1 MLTLQ
6 ELIELLTED
15 PDYKL
20 PDDATPEERRNYE
33 EAKKRVLGLGSSDAS
48 ALDDDLGFDSP
59 FDEELEDDEED
70 DSDDDD
76 DDEFDEEDL
85 ADSDLPNNIL

>member
-33 EAKKRVLGLGSSDAS
+33 EAKKRVLGLDSSDAS
-48 ALDDDLGFDSP
+48 ELDDDDLGFGSP
-59 FDEELEDDEED
+59 FDEGLEDEEED
-70 DSDDDD
+70 DDDY
-76 DDEFDEEDL
+76 FGEEEPE
-85 ADSDLPNNIL
+85 DSDFTE

>member
-20 PDDATPEERRNYE
+20 PSDATPEEVRNYN
-33 EAKKRVLGLGSSDAS
+33 EAKKRVLGLNSGTDG
-48 ALDDDLGFDSP
+48 LEGDEEEDDLGFESS
-59 FDEELEDDEED
+59 FDEESESEDEENE
-70 DSDDDD
+70 D
-76 DDEFDEEDL
+76 DDEFDDL
-85 ADSDLPNNIL
+85 DDDDLTE

>member
-15 PDYKL
+15 PDYRL

-33 EAKKRVLGLGSSDAS
+33 EAKKRVLGLDSSDAS
-48 ALDDDLGFDSP
+48 ELDDDLGFGSP
-59 FDEELEDDEED
+59 FDAGLEDDEGDE
-70 DSDDDD
+70 DDDD

-85 ADSDLPNNIL
+85 ADSDFTE